1 MAIYD
6 ISLPISETLV
16 TWPGDPAVR
25 ISRVFD
31 LAKGDQA
38 TVSQICMGVHTGTHI
53 DAPAHFIPD
62 GDTIDIIDPTILC
75 GRALIVD
82 VEDADAITAE
92 VLEKLSIPPAV
103 ERLLFRTGNSL
114 FWAAEPPEFKRNFVA
129 ISEDGAQWLATRE
142 IRLVG
147 IDYLSVA
154 PFSEPIATHN
164 ILLANNIVV
173 VEGLNLADVVAGFY
187 HLVCLPLK
195 IAGCEAAPARAV
207 LIDEDGEAG
216 NC

>member
-1 MAIYD
+1 MAVHD

-31 LAKGDQA
+31 LAGGDQA

-62 GDTIDIIDPTILC
+62 GDTIDKIDPAILI

-82 VEDADAITAE
+82 VGDVNAITAE
-92 VLEKLSIPPAV
+92 VLEKLSVPPAV
-103 ERLLFRTGNSL
+103 ERLLFRTRSSR
-114 FWAAEPPEFKRNFVA
+114 FWAAETTEFQRNFVA
-129 ISEDGAQWLATRE
+129 ISEDGAQWLAASK

-154 PFSEPIATHN
+154 PFLEPITTHN

-173 VEGLNLADVVAGFY
+173 VEGLNLADVAAGFY

-195 IAGCEAAPARAV
+195 IIGCEAAPARAV
-207 LIDEDGEAG
+207 LIDQDDEAG
-216 NC
+216 NY